1 MYVPAAVKPETE
13 VVGDV
18 VLTND
23 TTAGFVA
30 AVVHEPAPVA
40 VIEVVEYWQLV
51 WSVPA
56 FGLAVT
62 FIRTVSLQPL
72 SDQYKV
78 YVPAAVK
85 PETDVVG
92 DVVLTK
98 DTEAG
103 FDAAAVHVPVPVAA
117 NTVVEYW
124 QII

>member
-1 MYVPAAVKPETE
+1 MPAAVKPETY

-30 AVVHEPAPVA
+30 AVVHVPVPVA
-40 VIEVVEYWQLV
+40 VIAVVEYWQIV
-51 WSVPA
+51 WSLPA

-62 FIRTVSLQPL
+62 FIKTVSLQPFN
-72 SDQYKV
+72 DQYKV

-98 DTEAG
+98 DTATG

-117 NTVVEYW
+117 NAVVEY
-124 QII
+124 